1 MYLACYLLS
10 YHLLA
15 TLRRGKHRK
24 FARQT
29 VQRKALYKALATALI
44 EHGRIKTTLAKAKS
58 LSKFTDK
65 IVSKAK
71 KGDLASQ
78 RLIRHYVG
86 EKATK
91 KLVSDIGPQF
101 KDRSGGY
108 TKVLRLGRRIS
119 DGAEMAI
126 IEFTK

>member
-1 MYLACYLLS
+1 V
-10 YHLLA
+10 
-15 TLRRGKHRK
+15 RRGKHRK
-24 FARQT
+24 FARGT

>member
-1 MYLACYLLS
+1 M
-10 YHLLA
+10 
-15 TLRRGKHRK
+15 RRGKHRK

-44 EHGRIKTTLAKAKS
+44 EHGKIRTTLAKAKS
-58 LSKFTDK
+58 LSQFTDK
-65 IVSKAK
+65 MITRAK
-71 KGDLASQ
+71 KGDLASR
-78 RLIRHYVG
+78 RLIGHYLG

-91 KLVSDIGPQF
+91 KLISELGPKF
-101 KDRSGGY
+101 KDQSGGY

-126 IEFTK
+126 IKFTS